1 MASTSGK
8 SDLLSQIRE
17 LRELISENTKRIER
31 LEAMGLE
38 LVEEEV
44 IEEVIIMPPLK
55 SRKVDVKRARMPK
68 A

>member
-1 MASTSGK
+1 
-8 SDLLSQIRE
+8 LSQIRE

>member
-1 MASTSGK
+1 MARIIDK